1 MAAIYR
7 GWIEH
12 HCSYY
17 QMSDLKFYNILSV
30 WRSHTLPKWC
40 VCSHIS
46 CCNAKSCKTPPVFLN
61 AYKETW
67 ISCLLH
73 TILIPVPRS
82 LKEPKA
88 DPLIWQNPRLVLRC
102 TWTSRKSCAQILSER
117 LSDML
122 LSLVSVPAP
131 APRCRAPRRN
141 RCSEDSV
148 VLAWYSRGAR
158 AHYKTQII
166 PLINMST
173 IGRLSR
179 MWQTKESLSFTDYER
194 MSVTFRE
201 CDSYHWDHVTCQH
214 IISYCYLFRHR
225 QDQLCSHLLCQMCK
239 SLIFN
244 KSLRNEERKVNHRKQ
259 RNSLEN
265 QSIFSFENQSGLAN
279 N

>member
-1 MAAIYR
+1 MPRAARRRPYS
-7 GWIEH
+7 W
-12 HCSYY
+12 
-17 QMSDLKFYNILSV
+17 
-30 WRSHTLPKWC
+30 
-40 VCSHIS
+40 
-46 CCNAKSCKTPPVFLN
+46 N

-73 TILIPVPRS
+73 KILIPVPRS

-148 VLAWYSRGAR
+148 VLAWYSWGAR

-166 PLINMST
+166 PLIHMST
-173 IGRLSR
+173 IGRLNR
-179 MWQTKESLSFTDYER
+179 MQQTKESLSFTDYETFSSPECQWHSENVILTTET
-194 MSVTFRE
+194 MSRAST
-201 CDSYHWDHVTCQH
+201 S
-214 IISYCYLFRHR
+214 
-225 QDQLCSHLLCQMCK
+225 
-239 SLIFN
+239 
-244 KSLRNEERKVNHRKQ
+244 
-259 RNSLEN
+259 
-265 QSIFSFENQSGLAN
+265 
-279 N
+279 